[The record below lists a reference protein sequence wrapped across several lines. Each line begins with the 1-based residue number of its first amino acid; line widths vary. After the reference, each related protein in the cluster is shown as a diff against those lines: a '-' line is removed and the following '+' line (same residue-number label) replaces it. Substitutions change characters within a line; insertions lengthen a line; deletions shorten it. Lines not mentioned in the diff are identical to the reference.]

1 MRIIDADTFDECLEQ
16 AEIEGKKK
24 QRYVFASALNMV
36 RGVLANVPSE
46 EQFEELHIIRC
57 KDCKHRGT
65 EECPMHYE
73 EWVSFEEDGYIES
86 DNIAHDQ
93 TRDDG
98 FCDRGEAEDE

>member
-1 MRIIDADTFDECLEQ
+1 MRIIDADALNEYLGH
-16 AEIEGKKK
+16 AEIEATKNRK
-24 QRYVFASALNMV
+24 YVFASALNTI
-36 RGVLANVPSE
+36 RGNLANTPTVES
-46 EQFEELHIIRC
+46 QIIHC
-57 KDCKHRGT
+57 KNCKHRGT

-98 FCDRGEAEDE
+98 FCDRGEREE